1 MSQALIYIDRNW
13 IVGHRNNYI
22 GYLNRL
28 LVEKTEGE
36 GGGRAGCRT
45 VDCQD
50 AYNSNRTWQKNFF
63 FFTVD

>member
-1 MSQALIYIDRNW
+1 VSQALIYIDRNW

-36 GGGRAGCRT
+36 GGERAGCRT
-45 VDCQD
+45 GLIVKMLIIQTGHGRKI
-50 AYNSNRTWQKNFF
+50 SFF
-63 FFTVD
+63 LL